1 MYFDEDL
8 ILDIRLNTLN
18 KFVDYFV
25 IVESTH
31 THSGQKNKLKFDI
44 KKYEDFKDKIIYLI
58 YENIPKEIVNL
69 KTIINKKHKEYNKIM
84 NALYRENSHRN
95 YILEGL
101 KNAGD
106 EDIVMI
112 SDIDEIPNLEEKTF
126 SNIKKKILMFQQ
138 DMFYYKFNLKLPN
151 TKWVGTKACK
161 FKDFKNPQ
169 WLRNVKDR
177 KYEFYRLDTLF
188 SKTKYQSIEVKKDGG
203 WHFTNIKTAE
213 EIKHKLSSYLHHN
226 EFEKSSLD
234 IEDIQDIISNQKT
247 IYNLKADKRVYKIG
261 EGEKL
266 EKIEVSHL
274 PNYIKNNEL
283 KYKKWIQE

>member
-1 MYFDEDL
+1 
-8 ILDIRLNTLN
+8 
-18 KFVDYFV
+18 
-25 IVESTH
+25 
-31 THSGQKNKLKFDI
+31 
-44 KKYEDFKDKIIYLI
+44 
-58 YENIPKEIVNL
+58 
-69 KTIINKKHKEYNKIM
+69 M
-84 NALYRENSHRN
+84 NAVYRENSHRN
-95 YILEGL
+95 YISEGL
-101 KNAGD
+101 KNASN
-106 EDIVMI
+106 EDIIMI

-126 SNIKKKILMFQQ
+126 SNINKKILMFQQ

-161 FKDFKNPQ
+161 FKNFKNPQ

-177 KYEFYRLDTLF
+177 KYKFYRLDTLF
-188 SKTKYQSIEVKKDGG
+188 SETKYQSIEVKKNGG

-213 EIKHKLSSYLHHN
+213 EIKHKLNSYLHHN